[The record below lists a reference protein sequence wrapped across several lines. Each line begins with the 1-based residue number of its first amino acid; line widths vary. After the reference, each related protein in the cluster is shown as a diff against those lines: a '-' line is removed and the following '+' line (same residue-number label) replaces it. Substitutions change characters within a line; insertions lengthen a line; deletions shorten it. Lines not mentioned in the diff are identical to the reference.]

1 MTQRFITVAAVQMA
15 SGDWDF
21 QHNMDR
27 AERLIRQAAAQG
39 ANVVVCPELFM
50 SPYFCLDQNVSHL
63 ELAEPFEGNPRIAHF
78 ARLAGEL
85 GVVLPIGFYERAGHA
100 AYNSVAMADADGS
113 VLGVYRKTHIPDG
126 PGYTEKFYFTPGDT
140 GFRVWDTRFGRIGV
154 AICWDQW
161 YPETARSLALMGAEL
176 LCFPT
181 IIGSEPHSESM
192 DTAGQWQRT
201 MQGHAAANMVP
212 VVAANRIGTERG
224 FGNGN
229 ERQQGLTSTFYGS
242 SFITDHLGAKLVEAN
257 RQDEA
262 VLIQRLELDGMRRDR
277 QSFGFFRDRRPEM
290 YQTLLTSDG
299 KQVRPDLRRRVSW
312 PSATCH
318 PNPIRSADLKG
329 LP

>member
-1 MTQRFITVAAVQMA
+1 MTMTTTSRTITVAAVQMA

-21 QHNMDR
+21 ALNIAR

-39 ANVVVCPELFM
+39 AQLVLCPELFM
-50 SPYFCLDQNVSHL
+50 TPYFCLDQNVRHL

-78 ARLAGEL
+78 ARLAAEL
-85 GVVLPIGFYERAGHA
+85 GVVLPIGFFERAGNA
-100 AYNSVAMADADGS
+100 AYNSVAMADADGR

-126 PGYTEKFYFTPGDT
+126 PGYTEKFYFSPGDT

-161 YPETARSLALMGAEL
+161 FPETARCLALMGAEV

-181 IIGSEPHSESM
+181 IIGSEPHSAEM

-212 VVAANRIGTERG
+212 LVAANRIGRETG
-224 FGNGN
+224 LGNGN
-229 ERQQGLTSTFYGS
+229 AKQAGLTGTFYGS
-242 SFITDHLGAKLVEAN
+242 SFIADHTGAKVAEAN
-257 RQDEA
+257 RVDET
-262 VLIQRLELDGMRRDR
+262 VLLHRFDLDSVRRDR

-290 YQTLLTSDG
+290 YGAVQTLDG
-299 KQVRPDLRRRVSW
+299 SHRRSG
-312 PSATCH
+312 T
-318 PNPIRSADLKG
+318 G
-329 LP
+329 

>member
-1 MTQRFITVAAVQMA
+1 MTSRTITVAAVQMA

-21 QHNMDR
+21 ALNIAR

-39 ANVVVCPELFM
+39 AQLVLCPELFM
-50 SPYFCLDQNVSHL
+50 TPYFCIDQNVRHL

-85 GVVLPIGFYERAGHA
+85 GIVLPIGFFERAGNA
-100 AYNSVAMADADGS
+100 AYNSVAIADADGR

-126 PGYTEKFYFTPGDT
+126 PGYTEKFYFSPGDT

-161 YPETARSLALMGAEL
+161 FPETARSLVLMGAEV

-181 IIGSEPHSESM
+181 IIGSEPHSTEM

-212 VVAANRIGTERG
+212 VVAANRIGSETG
-224 FGNGN
+224 LGNGN
-229 ERQQGLTSTFYGS
+229 AKQGGLTGTFYGS
-242 SFITDHLGAKLVEAN
+242 SFIADHTGAKVAEAN
-257 RQDEA
+257 RLDET
-262 VLIQRLELDGMRRDR
+262 VLTHRFDLDAIRRDR

-290 YQTLLTSDG
+290 YGALRTLDG
-299 KQVRPDLRRRVSW
+299 RPAGPGAR
-312 PSATCH
+312 
-318 PNPIRSADLKG
+318 
-329 LP
+329 